1 MDDKRVNTRIDR
13 HNPDPK
19 TGKTEK
25 PLLEVLV
32 AAVQENDITLAD
44 HMNLSTDAVICN
56 QCQEVSY
63 REFERKGHLIRS
75 LAFHERGVGKNRN
88 NALMRADA
96 KYVLFADEDIVY
108 EDDYEDKVLKAFEEN
123 PKADLLLFNV
133 TAVESRRTYENRKK
147 KRVRWYNYG
156 RYPTYSIGAKL
167 DSLRKANVWFS
178 LLYGGG
184 APYSNGEDSLFLH
197 DCLKKK
203 LVIWSVPV
211 TIGHEAAREDGSST
225 WFRGYNEKF
234 FYDRG
239 VLYHDLYGIGQK
251 PMAFRFL
258 LLHRKEMCQQIPL
271 RQAFRIMCHG
281 MKGKP
286 MEPDSDSQDING
298 SQNAHSNV

>member
-1 MDDKRVNTRIDR
+1 MEDRRVSNRIDR
-13 HNPDPK
+13 HNPDPV

-25 PLLEVLV
+25 PQLEVLV
-32 AAVQENDITLAD
+32 AAFQENDITLAD

-63 REFERKGHLIRS
+63 REFERKGRLIRS
-75 LAFHERGVGKNRN
+75 FAFYERGVGRNRN

-96 KYVLFADEDIVY
+96 VHILFSDEDIVY
-108 EDDYEDKVLKAFEEN
+108 DDDYEEKVLAAFEEN
-123 PKADLLLFNV
+123 PDADLVLFNV

-203 LVIWSVPV
+203 LRIIAVPV
-211 TIGHEAAREDGSST
+211 TIGHESPRENDTST
-225 WFRGYNEKF
+225 WFHGYNEKF

-239 VLYHDLYGIGQK
+239 VLYHDLYGIWER
-251 PMAFRFL
+251 PMALRFL
-258 LLHRKEMCQQIPL
+258 LVHRREMCREIPL
-271 RQAFRIMCHG
+271 RQALKIMVSG
-281 MKGKP
+281 MRG
-286 MEPDSDSQDING
+286 ECFCIL
-298 SQNAHSNV
+298 